1 MNIFISQRR
10 TRPSFT
16 GRRGF
21 DSLQICV

>member
-10 TRPSFT
+10 TRPRFT